1 MRKILAVICT
11 LAAFYAIKETFI
23 IFTSD
28 NADVVAQR
36 PILIVI
42 GLSICLPLTLLSIWL
57 WRQKN
62 KNIEN

>member
-1 MRKILAVICT
+1 MRKILAVICSLAT
-11 LAAFYAIKETFI
+11 LYAIKETFL

-28 NADVVAQR
+28 NSDVTAQR

-57 WRQKN
+57 WRPKK

>member
-11 LAAFYAIKETFI
+11 LATLYAIKGTFI
-23 IFTSD
+23 IFSSD
-28 NADVVAQR
+28 HVDVVAQR

-57 WRQKN
+57 WRPKN